1 MELFPTLLL
10 FTCIVLVLSIGLELL
25 SPGFVTEGFANIPR
39 TTYWSTFVAP
49 RSDIGP
55 FDPMGSKQE
64 DPSYTRDPRYF
75 NNYADVSRLGVSYDF
90 CRVLVSKENSDEKF
104 FACALAGTDNLDSTK
119 FRTPSTKDGFRL
131 SYDDYMRDINGD
143 GRDDY
148 CRILKWKD
156 GSYQAVCN
164 RSTDI
169 GFESKEVVDSE
180 PPKDI
185 QTLLRFYDGCVLW
198 LRFMNNMN
206 DYVDSVKVSVA
217 GQMSID
223 ETIRQDS
230 TTKGLEF
237 LGGDQ
242 FLRIS
247 DSSDLT
253 LGNNVPIRS
262 VRAWMVWAYFDEF
275 TNNAKIFD
283 FGNGAGR
290 DNVFLGIYRKGDT
303 SMDTNELRPLLCGG
317 DETLPEGKTGAQP
330 VEEVTPQELMKTTDA
345 NVDEYSCTGIEVFPR
360 RLQPSFPGQ
369 RKRTSKKTGKATLLF
384 EVWDQQSRK
393 MSIKVPSVIPERKWV
408 HICITAMSDDAFRP
422 DMAVYING
430 QKVMEKESGWLPATS
445 TMSNCYLGKSN
456 WANDTSTY
464 ENRDESFKGR
474 LFDFRA
480 YRKSVKADVIQDSF
494 DWGKE
499 RLDIQ

>member
-25 SPGFVTEGFANIPR
+25 SPGFVTEGFTNLPR
-39 TTYWSTFVAP
+39 TTYWSSFVAP

-55 FDPMGSKQE
+55 SNQE
-64 DPSYTRDPRYF
+64 DPTYIRDPRYF

-90 CRVLVSKENSDEKF
+90 CRVLTSKDNLDEKF

-156 GSYQAVCN
+156 GSYQPVC
-164 RSTDI
+164 STATDL
-169 GFESKEVVDSE
+169 GFEKKEVVDSE

-198 LRFMNNMN
+198 LRFTNNLN
-206 DYVDSVKVSVA
+206 DYVDNVKVSIA

-223 ETIRQDS
+223 ESVGQNNKKTQ
-230 TTKGLEF
+230 GLEF

-247 DSSDLT
+247 DTPDLT
-253 LGNNVPIRS
+253 LGTNVPLRS

-290 DNVFLGIYRKGDT
+290 DNVFLGIYRKGDL
-303 SMDTNELRPLLCGG
+303 SMETNEVRPLLCGG
-317 DETLPEGKTGAQP
+317 EETLPEGKTGAQP
-330 VEEVTPQELMKTTDA
+330 VEEVTPQELMETTDA
-345 NVDEYSCTGIEVFPR
+345 NVDEFSCTGIEVFPR

-369 RKRTSKKTGKATLLF
+369 RKRDKKETGNATLLF

-393 MSIKVPSVIPERKWV
+393 MSIKVPSVIPKKKWV
-408 HICITAMSDDAFRP
+408 HICVTAMSDDAFRP

-445 TMSNCYLGKSN
+445 TMSICYLGKSN
-456 WANDTSTY
+456 WANDTSTF
-464 ENRDESFKGR
+464 ENRDETFKGR
-474 LFDFRA
+474 MFDFRA
-480 YRKSVKADVIQDSF
+480 YRKSLKADVIQDSF
-494 DWGKE
+494 DWGKGMLGQTDL
-499 RLDIQ
+499 R

>member
-10 FTCIVLVLSIGLELL
+10 FTCIVLVLFVIAELAAPGL
-25 SPGFVTEGFANIPR
+25 VTEGFSNLPR

-55 FDPMGSKQE
+55 DQE
-64 DPSYTRDPRYF
+64 DPSYIRDPRYF
-75 NNYADVSRLGVSYDF
+75 NSYSDVGRLGVEYDF
-90 CRVLVSKENSDEKF
+90 CRVLASREAPEDKF

-119 FRTPSTKDGFRL
+119 FRTLSTKDGFRL
-131 SYDDYMRDINGD
+131 SMDDYMRDINGD
-143 GRDDY
+143 GRADY

-156 GSYQAVCN
+156 GSYQPVCATT
-164 RSTDI
+164 TDL
-169 GFESKEVVDSE
+169 GFVSKEVVDGE

-198 LRFMNNMN
+198 LRLMNNMN
-206 DYVDSVKVSVA
+206 DYVNNVKVSIA

-223 ETIRQDS
+223 ETVGQNQE
-230 TTKGLEF
+230 TQGLEF

-247 DSSDLT
+247 DTSDLS
-253 LGNNVPIRS
+253 LGNNVPLRS
-262 VRAWMVWAYFDEF
+262 VRAWMVWAYFEEF

-303 SMDTNELRPLLCGG
+303 SIETNEVRPLLCGG
-317 DETLPEGKTGAQP
+317 EETLPEGKTGAQP

-369 RKRTSKKTGKATLLF
+369 RNNKNTGKATLLF

-393 MSIKVPSVIPERKWV
+393 MSIKVPSVIPKKKWV
-408 HICITAMSDDAFRP
+408 HICVTAISDDAFRP

-445 TMSNCYLGKSN
+445 TMTNCYIGKSN
-456 WANDTSTY
+456 WANDTSTF
-464 ENRDESFKGR
+464 ENRDELFKGR

-480 YRKSVKADVIQDSF
+480 YRKSLMADVIQDSYAF
-494 DWGKE
+494 GKE
-499 RLDIQ
+499 KLNIK

>member
-10 FTCIVLVLSIGLELL
+10 LTCIVLAGFVVAEVLAPGL
-25 SPGFVTEGFANIPR
+25 VTEGFSNLPK
-39 TTYWSTFVAP
+39 TSYWSTFVAP

-55 FDPMGSKQE
+55 DQE
-64 DPSYTRDPRYF
+64 DPAYIRDPRYF
-75 NNYADVSRLGVSYDF
+75 NNYTDVSRLGVEYDF
-90 CRVLVSKENSDEKF
+90 CRVVASREKPDEKF
-104 FACALAGTDNLDSTK
+104 VACALAGTDNLDSTK
-119 FRTPSTKDGFRL
+119 FRTASTKDGFRL
-131 SYDDYMRDINGD
+131 SMDDYMRDINGD
-143 GRDDY
+143 GRADY

-156 GSYQAVCN
+156 GSYQPVCATT
-164 RSTDI
+164 TDL
-169 GFESKEVVDSE
+169 GFESKEVIDGE
-180 PPKDI
+180 PPKHI

-206 DYVDSVKVSVA
+206 DYVDNVKLNIA

-223 ETIRQDS
+223 ETVGREETQ
-230 TTKGLEF
+230 GLEF

-247 DSSDLT
+247 DTSDLS
-253 LGNNVPIRS
+253 LGNNVPLRS

-290 DNVFLGIYRKGDT
+290 DNVFLGIYRKGD
-303 SMDTNELRPLLCGG
+303 SSVETNELRPLICGG
-317 DETLPEGKTGAQP
+317 EETLPEGKTGAQP
-330 VEEVTPQELMKTTDA
+330 VEEVTPQELMKTTDG
-345 NVDEYSCTGIEVFPR
+345 NVDEFSCTGIEVFPR

-369 RKRTSKKTGKATLLF
+369 RNRDKKDTGKATLLF

-393 MSIKVPSVIPERKWV
+393 MSIKVPSVIPKKKWV
-408 HICITAMSDDAFRP
+408 HICVTAMSDDAFRP

-445 TMSNCYLGKSN
+445 TMTNCYVGKSN
-456 WANDTSTY
+456 WANDTSTF
-464 ENRDESFKGR
+464 ENRDELFKGR

-480 YRKSVKADVIQDSF
+480 YRKSVKADIIQDSF
-494 DWGKE
+494 DWGKS
-499 RLDIQ
+499 LLQ